1 MVVIPDLAKV
11 VKLAESFGADEAEAY
26 LIRSRVVEAR
36 FSERIE
42 SITTKATLSLGITAV
57 KDKAVAVVG
66 TQDLSDS
73 GIRSAAEAAV
83 RAAAASRPDQH
94 WPGFPAAVG
103 GPDLPGAFDRF
114 TAEAGAS
121 DASSAVEDAIRGVKE
136 GHEGAVPTRGML
148 RAEAREVW
156 VANSYSG
163 PAHRRET
170 AAWVWVMARAGK
182 GTYGEFSVS
191 RSLRSLDAYK
201 AGKEAGSRAADFA
214 DAALIKTGKYDV
226 ILAPDV
232 AAEIIS
238 VMLSPAVS
246 AREVQAGRSPLAGK
260 VGHRVAAE
268 LITITDAGREPE
280 LVGSRAFDDE
290 GVATHTRP
298 LIRQGYLTGYVYDTY
313 TATKDGVESTGNAW
327 RSYSSRPAPSPNH
340 LRLEPGDA
348 GYEELVAE
356 VREGLLVMATIG
368 AWLSNPT
375 SGLLN
380 ATVTHAYLIKGGEV
394 AGTVKGGV
402 LGGDFY
408 ELLRDRVAALSREWR
423 QGMRAS
429 APYVLLR
436 EVTVA
441 GK

>member
-1 MVVIPDLAKV
+1 MNVPDLARV
-11 VKLAESFGADEAEAY
+11 VKLVESFGAEEAEAY

-36 FSERIE
+36 FSKRVE
-42 SITTKATLSLGITAV
+42 SITTKSTLSLGVTAV
-57 KDKAVAVVG
+57 KGKAVAVVG
-66 TQDLSDS
+66 TQDLSDA

-83 RAAAASRPDQH
+83 AAAVASKPDPH
-94 WPGFPAAVG
+94 WPGFPAATG
-103 GPDLPGAFDRF
+103 APDLPGTFDRF
-114 TAEAGAS
+114 TAEAGPH
-121 DASSAVEDAIRGVKE
+121 DVSSAVEEALKGVKE
-136 GHEGAVPTRGML
+136 GHDGAVPTRGML
-148 RAEAREVW
+148 RVEAREVW

-163 PAHRRET
+163 PVSRRET
-170 AAWVWVMARAGK
+170 SALVWVTARVGK
-182 GTYGEFSVS
+182 GTYGEFDVS
-191 RSLRSLDAYK
+191 RSLRTLDAYR

-214 DAALIKTGKYDV
+214 DASLIKTGRYDI
-226 ILAPDV
+226 ILSPNV

-260 VGHRVAAE
+260 VGQRVAAE
-268 LITITDAGREPE
+268 IVTVIDAGREPE

-290 GVATHTRP
+290 GVATLTRP
-298 LIRQGYLTGYVYDTY
+298 LIREGYLTGYVYDSY
-313 TATKDGVESTGNAW
+313 TAAKDGVESTGNAW
-327 RSYSSRPAPSPNH
+327 RAYSSRPVPSPNH
-340 LRLEPGDA
+340 LRLEPGDM

-356 VREGLLVMATIG
+356 VKEGLLVMATIG

-380 ATVTHAYLIKGGEV
+380 ATITHAYLIKDGEV
-394 AGTVKGGV
+394 AGTLKGGV
-402 LGGDFY
+402 LGGNFY
-408 ELLRDRVAALSREWR
+408 ELMKERVTALSREWR

>member
-1 MVVIPDLAKV
+1 MVVPDLARV
-11 VKLAESFGADEAEAY
+11 VKLVESLGADEAEAY

-36 FSERIE
+36 FSERVE
-42 SITTKATLSLGITAV
+42 SITTRTTLSLGITAV
-57 KDKAVAVVG
+57 KGKAVAVVG
-66 TQDLSDS
+66 TQDLSNA
-73 GIRSAAEAAV
+73 GIRSAAEAVV
-83 RAAAASRPDQH
+83 RAAAASKPDPH
-94 WPGFPAAVG
+94 WPGFPATVG
-103 GPDLPGAFDRF
+103 APDLPGTFDRF
-114 TAEAGAS
+114 TAEAGAHGV
-121 DASSAVEDAIRGVKE
+121 SSAVEEAVRGVKE
-136 GHEGAVPTRGML
+136 GHEGAAPTRGML

-163 PAHRRET
+163 PASRRET
-170 AAWVWVMARAGK
+170 SAWVWVMARAGK
-182 GTYGEFSVS
+182 GTYGEFDVS
-191 RSLRSLDAYK
+191 RSLRSLDPYR
-201 AGKEAGSRAADFA
+201 AGREAGSRAADFA
-214 DAALIKTGKYDV
+214 DASLIKTGKYDV

-232 AAEIIS
+232 AAEIVS

-246 AREVQAGRSPLAGK
+246 AREVQAGRSPLVGK

-268 LITITDAGREPE
+268 IVTVTDAGREPE

-298 LIRQGYLTGYVYDTY
+298 LIKGGYLTGYVYDTY
-313 TATKDGVESTGNAW
+313 TAAKDGVESTGNAW

-340 LRLEPGDA
+340 LRLEPGDV
-348 GYEELVAE
+348 GYEEMVAE
-356 VREGLLVMATIG
+356 VKEGLLVMATIG

-380 ATVTHAYLIKGGEV
+380 ATITHAYLIRGGEV
-394 AGTVKGGV
+394 AGTLKGGV

-408 ELLRDRVAALSREWR
+408 ELMRDKVAALSREWR
-423 QGMRAS
+423 QWMRAS

-436 EVTVA
+436 GVTVA

>member
-1 MVVIPDLAKV
+1 MTIPDLSKV
-11 VKLAESFGADEAEAY
+11 VKLTESLGADEAEAY

-36 FSERIE
+36 FSDRVE
-42 SITTKATLSLGITAV
+42 SVTTKTTLSLGVTAV
-57 KDKAVAVVG
+57 KGKAVAVVG
-66 TQDLSDS
+66 TQDLSDA
-73 GIRSAAEAAV
+73 GIKSAAEAVV
-83 RAAAASRPDQH
+83 RAAAASRPDPH
-94 WPGFPAAVG
+94 WPGFPATVG

-114 TAEAGAS
+114 TAEAGAQ
-121 DASSAVEDAIRGVKE
+121 DVSSAVEEALRGVKDGNE
-136 GHEGAVPTRGML
+136 AAAPTRGML
-148 RAEAREVW
+148 RAESREVW

-170 AAWVWVMARAGK
+170 ASWVWVMARVGS
-182 GTYGEFSVS
+182 GTYGEFDVS
-191 RSLRSLDAYK
+191 RSLRALDPYR
-201 AGKEAGSRAADFA
+201 AGKEAGARAADFA
-214 DAALIKTGKYDV
+214 DASLIRTGRYDV
-226 ILAPDV
+226 ILSPDV

-268 LITITDAGREPE
+268 GVTVTDAGREPE
-280 LVGSRAFDDE
+280 LIGSRAFDDE

-298 LIRQGYLTGYVYDTY
+298 LIRGGYLAGYVYDTY
-313 TATKDGVESTGNAW
+313 TAAKDGVESTGNAW
-327 RSYSSRPAPSPNH
+327 RSYSARPAPSPNH
-340 LRLEPGDA
+340 LRLEPGDV
-348 GYEELVAE
+348 GLEEMVAE

-380 ATVTHAYLIKGGEV
+380 ATITHAYLIRGGET
-394 AGTVKGGV
+394 AGTLKGGV

-408 ELLRDRVAALSREWR
+408 ELLREKVAALSKEWR

-429 APYVLLR
+429 APYVLLKG
-436 EVTVA
+436 VTVA

>member
-1 MVVIPDLAKV
+1 MGVPELSKV
-11 VKLAESFGADEAEAY
+11 VRLVESLGADEAEAY
-26 LIRSRVVEAR
+26 LTRSRVTEAR

-42 SITTKATLSLGITAV
+42 AITTKTTLSLGITAV
-57 KDKAVAVVG
+57 KGKAIAVVG
-66 TQDLSDS
+66 TQDLSDA
-73 GIRSAAEAAV
+73 GIRSAAEAV
-83 RAAAASRPDQH
+83 VKAAAASRPDPH
-94 WPGFPAAVG
+94 WPGFPATVG
-103 GPDLPGAFDRF
+103 APDLPGAFDGF
-114 TAEAGAS
+114 TAEAGAQ
-121 DASSAVEDAIRGVKE
+121 DISSAVEDAVRGVRE

-163 PAHRRET
+163 PASRKET

-182 GTYGEFSVS
+182 GTYGEFDVS

-201 AGKEAGSRAADFA
+201 AGKEAGSRSADFA
-214 DAALIKTGKYDV
+214 DATMIKTGKYDV
-226 ILAPDV
+226 ILSPDV

-260 VGHRVAAE
+260 VGHKVAAE
-268 LITITDAGREPE
+268 IVTITDAGREPV
-280 LVGSRAFDDE
+280 LIGSRAFDDE

-298 LIRQGYLTGYVYDTY
+298 LIKEGYLTGYVYDTY
-313 TATKDGVESTGNAW
+313 TAAKDGVESTGNAW
-327 RSYSSRPAPSPNH
+327 RSYSSRPTPSPNH
-340 LRLEPGDA
+340 LRLEPGDM
-348 GYEELVAE
+348 GYEEMVAE
-356 VREGLLVMATIG
+356 VKEGLLVMATIG

-380 ATVTHAYLIKGGEV
+380 ATITHAYLIRDGEV
-394 AGTVKGGV
+394 AGTLKGGV
-402 LGGDFY
+402 LGGNFY
-408 ELLRDRVAALSREWR
+408 ELMRDRFAAISREWR

-429 APYVLLR
+429 APYVLLK